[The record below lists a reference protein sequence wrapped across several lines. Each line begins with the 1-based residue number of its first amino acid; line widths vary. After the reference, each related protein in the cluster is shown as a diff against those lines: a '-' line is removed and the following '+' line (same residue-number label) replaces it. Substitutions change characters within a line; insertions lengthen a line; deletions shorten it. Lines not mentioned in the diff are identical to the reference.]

1 MIEATANRY
10 IPDEVSPPGETLQE
24 TLEMLGMSQAEL
36 AERTGRPKQAINEIV
51 RGKKEITAQTALQLE
66 QVLGIPASFWL
77 AREQNY
83 REALARRAQTINW
96 ADDTDLLRQFPVKK
110 MVEFGWLKAAKSK
123 VDQLRELLGYFGAA
137 GPEQLKS
144 LCLHQQAAFR
154 KSDGFE
160 ADTGALNAWLRRGE
174 LIGQQTDTKPYSEDR
189 FLQALRKARALTR
202 SNPSEFLEP
211 LRQLC
216 AEAGVV
222 VAFVRELPK
231 IRASGATRW
240 LKPDKALIQLSL
252 RFKWADQVWFSFFH
266 EAGHIVLHGKT
277 DVFLDL
283 VNGGTTG
290 EREEEADR
298 FARNLLIPPEDWE
311 HFVGVGY
318 FGAKSVTDFA
328 NRQGVSP
335 GIVVG
340 RLQHERRIQFSKL
353 THLKPRFEWAK
364 GK

>member
-1 MIEATANRY
+1 MTEKIANQY

-51 RGKKEITAQTALQLE
+51 KGKKEITAQTALQLE

-83 REALARRAQTINW
+83 REALARHAQIVDL
-96 ADDTDLLRQFPVKK
+96 AEETDLLSRFPVKAL
-110 MVEFGWLKAAKSK
+110 VDFGWVKAARTK
-123 VDQLRELLGYFGAA
+123 VDQLRELLGFFGAA
-137 GPEQLKS
+137 GAEQLRT

-160 ADTGALNAWLRRGE
+160 ADTGALNAWLRQGE
-174 LIGQQTDTKPYSEDR
+174 LIGQQAETKPYSQER
-189 FLQALRKARALTR
+189 FIEVLHEARALTR
-202 SNPSEFLEP
+202 REPSEFLEP

-216 AEAGVV
+216 ADAGVV

-252 RFKWADQVWFSFFH
+252 RFKWADQIWFSFFH

-283 VNGGTTG
+283 VNGETTG
-290 EREEEADR
+290 DREEEADR
-298 FARNLLIPPEDWE
+298 FARNMLIPPKDWE
-311 HFVGVGY
+311 RFVGMGY
-318 FGAKSVTDFA
+318 FGEKSVTDFA
-328 NRQGVSP
+328 DRQGISP

-340 RLQHERRIQFSKL
+340 RLQHERQIPFSAL
-353 THLKPRFEWAK
+353 TQLKPRFTWATT
-364 GK
+364 

>member
-1 MIEATANRY
+1 MAEKIANQY
-10 IPDEVSPPGETLQE
+10 MPDEVSPPGETLQE

-51 RGKKEITAQTALQLE
+51 KGKKEITAQTALQLE

-83 REALARRAQTINW
+83 REALARHAQTVDL
-96 ADDTDLLRQFPVKK
+96 ADETDLLGLFPVKK
-110 MVEFGWLKAAKSK
+110 MIDHGWLKAAKSK
-123 VDQLRELLGYFGAA
+123 IDQLRELLGYFGAA
-137 GPEQLKS
+137 GPDQLKS

-154 KSDGFE
+154 RSDGFE
-160 ADTGALNAWLRRGE
+160 ADTGALNAWLRQGE
-174 LIGQQTDTKPYSEDR
+174 LIGQQAETKPYSQER
-189 FLQALRKARALTR
+189 FIEVLHEARALTR
-202 SNPSEFLEP
+202 RKPSEFLEP
-211 LRQLC
+211 LCQLC
-216 AEAGVV
+216 ADAGVV

-240 LKPDKALIQLSL
+240 LRPDKALLQLSL
-252 RFKWADQVWFSFFH
+252 RFRWADQIWFSFFH

-283 VNGGTTG
+283 VSGTSG

-298 FARNLLIPPEDWE
+298 FARNLLIPHKDWE
-311 HFVGVGY
+311 QFVEIGQYSARIVQ
-318 FGAKSVTDFA
+318 DFA
-328 NRQGVSP
+328 DQQGVSP

-340 RLQHERRIQFSKL
+340 RLQHEGRIPFSAL
-353 THLKPRFEWAK
+353 THLKPRFTWAK
-364 GK
+364 A

>member
-1 MIEATANRY
+1 VK
-10 IPDEVSPPGETLQE
+10 PLQE

-216 AEAGVV
+216 AEAARGGV
-222 VAFVRELPK
+222 RSRTPQNQ
-231 IRASGATRW
+231 SQWSTRW

-252 RFKWADQVWFSFFH
+252 RFKLGRPSL
-266 EAGHIVLHGKT
+266 VLLFPRSWPHRPSRQ
-277 DVFLDL
+277 DRRVPRSSQRRNDW
-283 VNGGTTG
+283 
-290 EREEEADR
+290 RAREEADR

-318 FGAKSVTDFA
+318 FGAKSVRTLLTDRVFHRGLLSGVYSMSDESSLA
-328 NRQGVSP
+328 N
-335 GIVVG
+335 
-340 RLQHERRIQFSKL
+340 
-353 THLKPRFEWAK
+353 
-364 GK
+364 

>member
-1 MIEATANRY
+1 MAEKIANQY

-36 AERTGRPKQAINEIV
+36 AERTGRPKQAINEIIK
-51 RGKKEITAQTALQLE
+51 GKKEITAQTAIQFE

-83 REALARRAQTINW
+83 REALARHAQT
-96 ADDTDLLRQFPVKK
+96 ADLAEETDLLRLFPVKK
-110 MVEFGWLKAAKSK
+110 MVEIGWVKVAKTR
-123 VDQLRELLGYFGAA
+123 VGQLRELLGYFGAA
-137 GPEQLKS
+137 GPEQLKT

-160 ADTGALNAWLRRGE
+160 ADTGALNAWLRQGE
-174 LIGQQTDTKPYSEDR
+174 LIGQQADTKPYSQER
-189 FLQALRKARALTR
+189 FMEALQEARLLTR
-202 SNPSEFLEP
+202 KKPSEFMEP
-211 LRQLC
+211 LRELC
-216 AEAGVV
+216 ANAGVV

-240 LKPDKALIQLSL
+240 LRPDKALIQLSL
-252 RFKWADQVWFSFFH
+252 RFKWADQIWFSFFH

-277 DVFLDL
+277 EVFLDL
-283 VNGGTTG
+283 AKGTPG
-290 EREEEADR
+290 EREDEADR
-298 FARNLLIPPEDWE
+298 FARNLLIPPKDWE
-311 HFVGVGY
+311 HFVGMGY

-328 NRQGVSP
+328 DRQGVSP

-340 RLQHERRIQFSKL
+340 RLQHERRIPFSAL
-353 THLKPRFEWAK
+353 TQLKPRFTWAK
-364 GK
+364 A

>member
-1 MIEATANRY
+1 MAEKIANQY
-10 IPDEVSPPGETLQE
+10 IPDEVSPPGETLLE

-51 RGKKEITAQTALQLE
+51 KGKKEITAQTALQLE

-83 REALARRAQTINW
+83 REALARHAQTVDL
-96 ADDTDLLRQFPVKK
+96 ADETDLLRLFPVKT
-110 MVEFGWLKAAKSK
+110 MIDHGWLKAAKSK
-123 VDQLRELLGYFGAA
+123 IDQLRELLGYFGAA
-137 GPEQLKS
+137 GPDQLKS

-160 ADTGALNAWLRRGE
+160 ADTGALNARLRQGE
-174 LIGQQTDTKPYSEDR
+174 LIGQQAETKPYSQDR
-189 FLQALRKARALTR
+189 FIEALHEARALTR
-202 SNPSEFLEP
+202 RKPSEFLEP

-216 AEAGVV
+216 ADAGVV

-240 LKPDKALIQLSL
+240 LRPDKALLQLSL
-252 RFKWADQVWFSFFH
+252 RFRWADQIWFSFFH

-283 VNGGTTG
+283 MNGTAG

-298 FARNLLIPPEDWE
+298 FARNLLIPHKDWE
-311 HFVGVGY
+311 QFVQIGQYSARTVEDL
-318 FGAKSVTDFA
+318 AD
-328 NRQGVSP
+328 RQGVSP

-340 RLQHERRIQFSKL
+340 RLQHEGRIPFSAL
-353 THLKPRFEWAK
+353 THLKPRFAWAER
-364 GK
+364 